1 MPERTVSVFAWVALL
16 TLIGASRAQSDE
28 TIPFVVQDALYRTNL
43 AISNIDS
50 FPAEVAILLYDNSG
64 LLAAQGAVQIPGL
77 GIINLKEVV
86 SFAFGYPRDT
96 SFEGFVRLRS
106 TARIAAF
113 ASQIRN
119 ANGDP
124 GIIAAMSE
132 DASQFLLPITT
143 SIEPW
148 SSTLAVVNL
157 AARAHS
163 GQSLASQRKRISP
176 CGDRTKPRG
185 RLPMDRG

>member
-1 MPERTVSVFAWVALL
+1 VPERTVAVFAWVALL
-16 TLIGASRAQSDE
+16 TLIGTSRAQSDE

-43 AISNIDS
+43 AISNIEI
-50 FPAEVAILLYDNSG
+50 PA
-64 LLAAQGAVQIPGL
+64 L

-124 GIIAAMSE
+124 GIIPAMSE

-157 AARAHS
+157 AARGTTVKVSLRSES
-163 GQSLASQRKRISP
+163 GSLLAEIERSLE
-176 CGDRTKPRG
+176 G
-185 RLPMDRG
+185 LPMDRG